1 MKIPMKKSRIQITV
15 IVLALVVVLA
25 AIAGCTG
32 THPAQNSLKTIQP
45 TAPAVPAAPASLTV
59 PSSTAVSITAVPNG
73 SSTCTPVT
81 ISQTDG
87 KDVTLPC
94 MPKRI
99 IATNSDA
106 AEMLIALGAADT
118 IVGVV
123 ETTKNVSYIM
133 EKIPKAQS
141 IGDWQ
146 TPNIE
151 RMLALKPDA
160 VISYASSKPKNLDQI
175 NAANITIIYLDC
187 YRLPKLAQDARA
199 VGTLTGHG
207 ERAEEYAG
215 LVENTT
221 TTVMNRARAVPLN
234 EQPEVYFEGY
244 SDFTAAGT
252 GSGSD
257 ELLMMAGGK
266 NIASSL
272 SGSSPKV
279 SAEWVVAQKPAF
291 VLKAIPAKETRP
303 YKEIVTTLSKRT
315 GWDTVPAV
323 QKDHVYLYNSGILY
337 GPKSY
342 IGLAYTAKILHPDLF
357 GDLDPHRMLDE
368 YAGKY
373 VSGTNTTT
381 TVYPEP
387 A

>member
-1 MKIPMKKSRIQITV
+1 MKIPMKKSPIQITV

-25 AIAGCTG
+25 AITGCTA
-32 THPAQNSLKTIQP
+32 TQAAQNSLKTTQP
-45 TAPAVPAAPASLTV
+45 TAPAAPASLTV
-59 PSSTAVSITAVPNG
+59 PSSTAVSITAVPAG
-73 SSTCTPVT
+73 SSTCSPVT
-81 ISQTDG
+81 ITQTDG

-99 IATNSDA
+99 IVTNSDA
-106 AEMLIALGAADT
+106 AEMLIALGAADSV
-118 IVGVV
+118 VGVV

-133 EKIPKAQS
+133 EKIPQAQS

-175 NAANITIIYLDC
+175 LAANITILYLDC

-199 VGTLTGHG
+199 VGTLTGHVQ
-207 ERAEEYAG
+207 RAEEYAG

-221 TTVMNRARAVPLN
+221 TTVMNRAGAVPTADR
-234 EQPEVYFEGY
+234 PTVYFEGY

-291 VLKAIPAKETRP
+291 VLKVASAKETWP
-303 YKEIVTTLSKRT
+303 YADVVRALSNRT
-315 GWDTVPAV
+315 GWDTLPAV
-323 QKDHVYLYNSGILY
+323 RKNQVYLFSSGIMY

-357 GDLDPHRMLDE
+357 PELDPQNMLND
-368 YAGKY
+368 YAGRY
-373 VSGTNTTT
+373 VAGINSSIA
-381 TVYPEP
+381 VYPELG
-387 A
+387 